1 MSSVPSVPTIE
12 LQFPDAAPLPL
23 EMVAIA
29 RGMKGDKGDKGDR
42 GDPADAGDLPDLTIF
57 FENGLV

>member
-29 RGMKGDKGDKGDR
+29 RGMQGPPGPPGPP
-42 GDPADAGDLPDLTIF
+42 GEPGNAVDLPDLTIT